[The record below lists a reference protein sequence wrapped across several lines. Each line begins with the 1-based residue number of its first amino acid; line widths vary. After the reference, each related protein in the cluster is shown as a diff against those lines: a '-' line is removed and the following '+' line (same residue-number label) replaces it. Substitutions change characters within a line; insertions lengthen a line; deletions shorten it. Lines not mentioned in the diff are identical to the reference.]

1 MPGFGVGL
9 VPGTGGAVAV
19 GVGVGA
25 GFVGGRMIGIVIAA
39 TCSVASVASVG
50 SVGSVGNSSVSV
62 WQLTKNTMAAA
73 TMSPAIRL
81 RTITGPPTF
90 VVSKLILE
98 QYEVNY

>member
-1 MPGFGVGL
+1 VPGFGVGL

-25 GFVGGRMIGIVIAA
+25 GFVAGRMIGIVIAA
-39 TCSVASVASVG
+39 TCSVASVA

-98 QYEVNY
+98 QYAVNY